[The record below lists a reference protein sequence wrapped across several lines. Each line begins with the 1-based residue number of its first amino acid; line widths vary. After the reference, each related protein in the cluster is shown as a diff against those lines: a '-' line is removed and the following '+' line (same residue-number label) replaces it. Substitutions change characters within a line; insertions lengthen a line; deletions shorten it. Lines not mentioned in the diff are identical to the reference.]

1 MELAE
6 ILRMGAK
13 GLWDNLFWVNL
24 ILMAVLIFAERR
36 EPRAMWAWMLALYF
50 LPVAGVLLYLLAGR
64 DFRRKKMFRLKG
76 MEEELSGALKRQ
88 QELLGGRGGGLLDG
102 RGEPFAGLIR
112 YNLEAAKAVLT
123 VDNTVDILAEGEA
136 LYADML
142 QEFCRAKDYI
152 HIQSYIIRDD
162 EIFRAMEDCLA
173 RKRAEGVQVRILT
186 DAVGSRSMGRAA
198 VRRLCGKG
206 IEIGQFFPAL
216 FGRLQIRPNY
226 RNHRKIV
233 VVDGRAAY
241 VGGFNIGREYVGR
254 DERLGDWRDTHLKI
268 QGSAVL
274 PLHLRFIQDWDYA
287 MREDLLGDERLLLPR
302 PEFYR
307 GSTLVQIVSSGP
319 DSKWQ
324 NIRSNYLRLIQLAQ
338 DHIYVQTPYFIPD
351 ETLLEALRTA
361 ALSGVRVCVMVPG
374 IPDHPFVHWA
384 TASYAG
390 DILEAGAHC
399 YVYRQGFLH
408 AKCVTADG
416 LVFCCGTA
424 NLDIRSFRLN
434 FEVNAVVYD
443 REAAGKM
450 EALFER
456 DLGGCTEVTL
466 EEYRRRGLGVRVKE
480 QFCRL
485 LSPVL

>member
-123 VDNTVDILAEGEA
+123 VDNAVDILAEGEA

-173 RKRAEGVQVRILT
+173 RKRAEGVQVRVLT

-198 VRRLCGKG
+198 VRRLRGKG
-206 IEIGQFFPAL
+206 I
-216 FGRLQIRPNY
+216 
-226 RNHRKIV
+226 
-233 VVDGRAAY
+233 
-241 VGGFNIGREYVGR
+241 
-254 DERLGDWRDTHLKI
+254 
-268 QGSAVL
+268 
-274 PLHLRFIQDWDYA
+274 
-287 MREDLLGDERLLLPR
+287 
-302 PEFYR
+302 
-307 GSTLVQIVSSGP
+307 
-319 DSKWQ
+319 
-324 NIRSNYLRLIQLAQ
+324 
-338 DHIYVQTPYFIPD
+338 
-351 ETLLEALRTA
+351 
-361 ALSGVRVCVMVPG
+361 
-374 IPDHPFVHWA
+374 
-384 TASYAG
+384 
-390 DILEAGAHC
+390 
-399 YVYRQGFLH
+399 
-408 AKCVTADG
+408 
-416 LVFCCGTA
+416 
-424 NLDIRSFRLN
+424 
-434 FEVNAVVYD
+434 
-443 REAAGKM
+443 
-450 EALFER
+450 
-456 DLGGCTEVTL
+456 
-466 EEYRRRGLGVRVKE
+466 
-480 QFCRL
+480 
-485 LSPVL
+485 